1 MTILE
6 VMRRVIRVWC
16 PAAAGIVLMLTLAVP
31 IAAQQKRLSLDDIY
45 DPGRR
50 VSFSGVPAA
59 EITWIDGA
67 HFASASRG
75 GGDWLKVDAASGTS
89 TPLFDA
95 GKMEAALVT
104 LTGVN
109 TSEAGRAVRSRSL
122 TFNPAHTAAVL
133 QLGDDLYGYSF
144 DEGRAVRLTNAPG
157 AEEQT
162 SFSPDGKTVAFV
174 RGNNLFVSDFA
185 TGHETALTQDGAAR
199 ILNGRLDWVYEEE
212 LYGRGTT
219 RGYWWSPDSRALA
232 FLRIDDTPVP
242 SYPVVD
248 HIPYEQTVEQ
258 WDYPKA
264 GDPNPVVTLGVS
276 RVTGGSPTWMD
287 TSKYPDTDRL
297 IVRVAWSPDS
307 RRVVYAVQN
316 RTQTWLELNGADAAS
331 GTPATLLRE
340 TSTHWIS
347 GDDVEPPTW
356 LSDGSFLWISDR
368 SGWRHLY
375 HYRGDGTLI
384 KQVTSGKWEM
394 RTLHGVDEP
403 QGWVYFSG
411 TERSPIGGD
420 VYRIKLDGSG
430 MRRLSAAEG
439 THTASFSPSM
449 AYYVDTWSNVTTPP
463 QTRLHA
469 GDGSMVRVLEQNPV
483 AALGEYRLSKPE
495 LLQVKT
501 RDGFVMEAMMIKPP
515 DFDRS
520 RRYPVYQF
528 TYGGPHTQ
536 SVKNAWGGSQYIY
549 HQLLAQQGII
559 VWICD
564 NRTASGKGSE
574 SEWPLYKN
582 FGESELRDIEDGVS
596 WLKDQPYVDSARI
609 GIHGWSYGGY
619 MTSYALTHSKSF
631 VMGIAGGTVADWRDY
646 DSIYTERYMGTPAE
660 NPEGYRKS
668 APRFAAGD
676 LHGALMLIHGS
687 IDDNVHMA
695 NTLQFA
701 YELQKAQKPFQLMVY
716 PKSRHGITD
725 PSLVKHLRTTMF
737 DFVTSHLLPAGA
749 TASSTKRR

>member
-1 MTILE
+1 
-6 VMRRVIRVWC
+6 MRRVIRVWC
-16 PAAAGIVLMLTLAVP
+16 PAAAAILLVWTLAVP
-31 IAAQQKRLSLDDIY
+31 IVAQQKRLSLDDIY

-50 VSFSGVPAA
+50 VSFSGVPAP
-59 EITWIDGA
+59 EITWIDGG
-67 HFASASRG
+67 HFASASGPRG
-75 GGDWLKVDAASGTS
+75 TGDWLKVDAASGAA

-95 GKMEAALVT
+95 AKMEAALAK

-109 TSEAGRAVRSRSL
+109 AGEAGRAVRSRSL
-122 TFNPAHTAAVL
+122 TFNQAHTAAVV
-133 QLGDDLYGYSF
+133 QLADDLYGYSF
-144 DEGRAVRLTNAPG
+144 SDERAVRLTDAPG
-157 AEEQT
+157 SEEQT

-174 RGNNLFVSDFA
+174 RGNNLYVSDFV

-212 LYGRGTT
+212 LYGRGNT

-276 RVTGGSPTWMD
+276 RVAGGSPTWMD
-287 TSKYPDTDRL
+287 TSKYPAADRL
-297 IVRVAWSPDS
+297 IVRVAWAPDS

-316 RTQTWLELNGADAAS
+316 RTQTWLELDAADASS

-340 TSTHWIS
+340 TSPHWIS

-356 LSDGSFLWISDR
+356 LNDGSFLWISDR

-375 HYRGDGTLI
+375 HYKGDGTLI

-403 QGWVYFSG
+403 QGMVYFSG
-411 TERSPIGGD
+411 TERSPIGDD

-430 MRRLSAAEG
+430 MRRLSSAEG

-483 AALGEYRLSKPE
+483 AALEEYRLSKPE

-528 TYGGPHTQ
+528 TYGGPHAQ
-536 SVKNAWGGSQYIY
+536 QVRNAWGGSQYVY

-574 SEWPLYKN
+574 SVWPLHRN
-582 FGESELRDIEDGVS
+582 FGEIELRDIEDGVS
-596 WLKDQPYVDSARI
+596 WLKDQSYVDGSRI

-631 VMGIAGGTVADWRDY
+631 VMGIAGGTLADWRDY
-646 DSIYTERYMGTPAE
+646 DSIYTERYMGTPSE

-668 APRFAAGD
+668 SPRFAAGD

-695 NTLQFA
+695 STLQFA
-701 YELQKAQKPFQLMVY
+701 YELQKVQKPFQLMVY

-725 PSLVKHLRTTMF
+725 PALVKHLRTTMF
-737 DFVTSHLLPAGA
+737 DFVTSHLLPAG
-749 TASSTKRR
+749 TSASSTKRR